1 MAGATL
7 EELYKQHDEEVL
19 RYKARISFVE
29 SRVGALMVRE
39 DGSSS
44 SAPIV
49 PRDEYL
55 HSLQAQKDAAIEEA
69 RNAELCA
76 MQISTTNQEMQ
87 VNVETL

>member
-1 MAGATL
+1 MGGQTEAKGRVEEEGQVDGANLILIGTNIGATEVHTAGATL

-19 RYKARISFVE
+19 GYKARISFLE
-29 SRVGALMVRE
+29 SRVGALMVWE

-55 HSLQAQKDAAIEEA
+55 
-69 RNAELCA
+69 
-76 MQISTTNQEMQ
+76 
-87 VNVETL
+87 